1 MQLKM
6 AEFHKKDIID
16 FAEFMKNLEI
26 KKNIDGKENI
36 LNFIIKPY
44 TRS

>member
-1 MQLKM
+1 M
-6 AEFHKKDIID
+6 AKFHKRDMID
-16 FAEFMKNLEI
+16 FAEFMKNLKI
-26 KKNIDGKENI
+26 KKNIDGKKDI